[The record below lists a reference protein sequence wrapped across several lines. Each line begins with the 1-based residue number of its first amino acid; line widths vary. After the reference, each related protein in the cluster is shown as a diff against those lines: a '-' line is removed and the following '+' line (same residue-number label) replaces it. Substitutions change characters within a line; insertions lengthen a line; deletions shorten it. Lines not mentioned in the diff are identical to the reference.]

1 MDKYM
6 APFAFLSVKQR
17 SRKMRKITGSLL
29 LTLAALIW
37 GVAFVAQSSGGAI
50 IGPYTFNS
58 LRFLIGACVLFPIV
72 RSLKRP
78 ETCREGRF
86 NLKGGALC
94 GLALFL
100 GTTLQQLGL
109 YYGTGAGKAGFLTAC
124 YILLVPILRLFFKK
138 KCGINVW
145 IGVVLATAGLYLLC
159 IDGDF
164 ELQLSD
170 GLVLLSALFFSF
182 HILLV
187 DHFSARIN
195 EIRLSFLQFL
205 TSGLLGLLPMLFIDM
220 SPANGGLSSWAAPF
234 SVLSAWIPLLYAGVL
249 SSGLAYTLQ
258 VVGQKRTDPTIASLI
273 MSLEAAFAVLA
284 GWLLLHERMSPREIA
299 GCLLIFP
306 AILLAQIPAS
316 AFRRKKRTPEQR
328 LPDNY

>member
-1 MDKYM
+1 MK
-6 APFAFLSVKQR
+6 
-17 SRKMRKITGSLL
+17 KITGSLL
-29 LTLAALIW
+29 LAFAALIW

-58 LRFLIGACVLFPIV
+58 LRFLIGACVLFPII
-72 RSLKRP
+72 RRIKKTEPAEEENAS
-78 ETCREGRF
+78 
-86 NLKGGALC
+86 LKGGLLC
-94 GLALFL
+94 GMALFL
-100 GTTLQQLGL
+100 GTNLQQLGL
-109 YYGTGAGKAGFLTAC
+109 YYVTGAGKAGFLTAC

-138 KCGINVW
+138 KCGLNVW
-145 IGVVLATAGLYLLC
+145 LGVVLATAGLYLLC

-164 ELQLSD
+164 NLQLSD
-170 GLVLLSALFFSF
+170 GLVLLSAFFFSC

-187 DHFSARIN
+187 DHFTAKIH

-205 TSGLLGLLPMLFIDM
+205 TCGLMGLVPMLLIDM
-220 SPANGGLSSWAAPF
+220 NPANGGFSSWIAPF
-234 SVLSAWIPLLYAGVL
+234 FVLSAWIPLLYAGVL

-258 VVGQKRTDPTIASLI
+258 VVGQKRTDPTLASLL

-284 GWLLLHERMSPREIA
+284 GWILLHERMRPREIA

-316 AFRRKKRTPEQR
+316 TFVGKRKRCREQSV
-328 LPDNY
+328 